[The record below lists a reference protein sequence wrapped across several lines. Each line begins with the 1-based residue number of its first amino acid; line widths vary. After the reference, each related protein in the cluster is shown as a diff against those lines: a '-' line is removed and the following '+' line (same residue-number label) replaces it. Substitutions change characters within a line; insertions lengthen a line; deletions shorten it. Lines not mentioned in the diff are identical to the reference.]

1 MILKTYTL
9 LDGINASLM
18 TLNSNKFLILKTNEK
33 IRYISTPLF
42 VLLEKKGN
50 TLNLTCTSKD
60 LDSITEFNQFLTRLE
75 LGLKN
80 INNTFKRKLI
90 LKGLGFRITIFENK
104 IIEFKLGFSH
114 LISLKIPQNIKAK
127 SKKNFLYLESNDN
140 VLIGNFIDKIVSLKS
155 PDSYKGK
162 GFWLKY
168 QTKTLKIIKKK

>member
-1 MILKTYTL
+1 MISKTYTL

-18 TLNSNKFLILKTNEK
+18 ILNSNKFLILETKENT
-33 IRYISTPLF
+33 RYVSTPLF
-42 VLLEKKGN
+42 VLLEKKGK

-60 LDSITEFNQFLTRLE
+60 LDSVTEFNQFLTRFE

-90 LKGLGFRITIFENK
+90 LKGLGFRITVLANK
-104 IIEFKLGFSH
+104 MIEFKIGFSH
-114 LISLKIPQNIKAK
+114 LITLKIPQNIKAK

-140 VLIGNFIDKIVSLKS
+140 VLIGNFIDKIVSLKT

-162 GFWLKY
+162 GF
-168 QTKTLKIIKKK
+168 